1 MKLLNFVV
9 PSLMCAFLFGCAATQ
24 PASSTSK
31 QKLPPEP
38 KKELVEVVCK
48 AAYRQGCR
56 HMGHIYPWNAW
67 LDISGYDSADYHLV
81 EIKRSGN
88 QATVYLEKLK
98 SD

>member
-1 MKLLNFVV
+1 MWFYRLLLGLFFTFVFV
-9 PSLMCAFLFGCAATQ
+9 GCAATQ
-24 PASSTSK
+24 STTTAEKMQSTI
-31 QKLPPEP
+31 EP
-38 KKELVEVVCK
+38 KKEIVEVVCK
-48 AAYRQGCR
+48 AAYKQGCR

-67 LDISGYDSADYHLV
+67 LDISGYDSADYNLL

>member
-1 MKLLNFVV
+1 MNSMRFVV
-9 PSLMCAFLFGCAATQ
+9 CCLMTVLLFGCAATQ
-24 PASSTSK
+24 PKTSVSE
-31 QKLPPEP
+31 QQSPPEP